1 LLVDRHRGDV
11 AALTNLREAPV
22 ASLNERQRP
31 SRGEL
36 PIQALL
42 NRDFRLEPEQASR
55 YAGFNLIVFR
65 QAQRLAQH
73 MSNSDETAVKLHRG
87 TGSISNGRFS
97 AKWPKQQALE
107 SAINKAQ
114 HLDEVDWLEA
124 AWTALSDQSQPDP
137 LHLPDTGVGLLRERE
152 LAPVFINTPS
162 YGTRQST
169 VIKLSSK
176 GHLKIWERRWTGHG
190 AALRHSD
197 VFWNNKHD

>member
-1 LLVDRHRGDV
+1 
-11 AALTNLREAPV
+11 
-22 ASLNERQRP
+22 
-31 SRGEL
+31 
-36 PIQALL
+36 IQALL

>member
-1 LLVDRHRGDV
+1 MDSTCSGYKY
-11 AALTNLREAPV
+11 LRSV
-22 ASLNERQRP
+22 CRWS
-31 SRGEL
+31 
-36 PIQALL
+36 
-42 NRDFRLEPEQASR
+42 EQASR

-176 GHLKIWERRWTGHG
+176 GHLKIWERRWTGHSG
-190 AALRHSD
+190 ALRHSD

>member
-22 ASLNERQRP
+22 ASLNERQLP

>member
-1 LLVDRHRGDV
+1 
-11 AALTNLREAPV
+11 
-22 ASLNERQRP
+22 
-31 SRGEL
+31 
-36 PIQALL
+36 
-42 NRDFRLEPEQASR
+42 
-55 YAGFNLIVFR
+55 
-65 QAQRLAQH
+65 